1 MGVGESVEQSPS
13 RALGNSVRHC
23 LLVPKTLV
31 IQTKSCLNLST

>member
-23 LLVPKTLV
+23 SLVPKTLV